1 MNATDLGPIVPYIRL
16 DVARNLRAQ
25 SLEALQAAIAD
36 WWASAG
42 AGEYH
47 AVCRRNTFML
57 APTFRPTA
65 AIGIACGENGA
76 DARRTTTGV
85 GWARRMAPGRN

>member
-1 MNATDLGPIVPYIRL
+1 MNATPGPITTDLGPIPLHVRL

-42 AGEYH
+42 DGEYH
-47 AVCRRNTFML
+47 AVCRRFVRRCL
-57 APTFRPTA
+57 SEFRWDDAFAYQVYRET
-65 AIGIACGENGA
+65 IGN
-76 DARRTTTGV
+76 RRT
-85 GWARRMAPGRN
+85 A